1 MLKAVFITYTAQEA
15 ADGAGVRL
23 KRVFG
28 GMRSAPF
35 TDPFLLLD
43 HFGSTRPE
51 EYMMGFPWHPHRG
64 IETVTYLLEGKV
76 EHEDS
81 EGNRGTIYPDE
92 LQWMTAGSGI
102 YHQEMP
108 RPIDKKDGT
117 AYIRLNRD
125 SVFGFQLWVNLP
137 SGLKMS
143 TPTYRSV
150 KPQNVA
156 AVDLDSGGSVKV
168 IAGKYRQY
176 EGALSFS
183 SPVNPL
189 YMDVKLEPGSEFKL
203 GSLQGF
209 TTIIYP
215 FMGSGY
221 VNGARFESY
230 RAYVLSKDGDELN
243 VKAGELGSR
252 FLLFAGRPIQEPI
265 AWYGPIVMNTQD
277 QLEQAFMELRNGN
290 FIKNREPDIF

>member
-1 MLKAVFITYTAQEA
+1 MLKPVFIIYTAQEA

-28 GMRSAPF
+28 GMGSAPF

-43 HFGSTRPE
+43 HFGSTKPE
-51 EYMMGFPWHPHRG
+51 EYLMGFPWHPHRG

-81 EGNRGTIYPDE
+81 EGNRGIIYPDE

-108 RPIDKKDGT
+108 RPIEKRDGT
-117 AYIRLNRD
+117 AYLRINHD
-125 SVFGFQLWVNLP
+125 AVFGFQLWINLP
-137 SGLKMS
+137 SALKMS
-143 TPTYRSV
+143 RPTYRSV
-150 KPQNVA
+150 RPQNIA
-156 AVDLDSGGSVKV
+156 TVDLDSGGSAKV
-168 IAGKYRQY
+168 IAGKYKQY

-183 SPVNPL
+183 GPVNPL

-203 GSLQGF
+203 NSLQGF
-209 TTIIYP
+209 NTIVYP
-215 FMGSGY
+215 FIGSGII
-221 VNGARFESY
+221 NGIKFEKH
-230 RAYVLSKDGDELN
+230 RAYVLSKDGDE
-243 VKAGELGSR
+243 VIVSADKLGSR
-252 FLLFAGRPIQEPI
+252 LLLFAGKPIQEPI

-277 QLEQAFMELRNGN
+277 QLEQAFIELRNGD
-290 FIKNREPDIF
+290 FIKNREPDIL